1 MADKL
6 EQLTAKL
13 LEEQQSANKKEAADR
28 QLQKIKDTNEIEK
41 QNKILEKLDSKKIQD
56 LQKKLAKAQQ
66 DSDKKAITKIG
77 EQLKKAG
84 IDKFVEA
91 TAKIESIEESQKFS
105 KKVEAERSKD
115 MQRIDAMKTSVER
128 MKDEAIASGK
138 DASKDRVIK
147 DAEIKIRKE
156 EFGLRVK
163 NLEGTDR
170 QSAFLEELG
179 NDLKDKGLD
188 PEKNKKFQKES
199 IKLQKAE
206 LRERLK
212 NAESPS
218 ERIEIL
224 KEQSSKD
231 RKALSLSQ
239 KTLLGI
245 NNIGKSIKDGFM
257 AKAGGAIGGVFG
269 LLKKAALI
277 GLLVMLPKIL
287 NSQEA
292 KDFVKYMEET
302 GIPAIKNFFI
312 RVKDFFLL
320 FTEEGGTAKAFGSI
334 LDGFGQAVKDVF
346 DPNVETSLAKKLAIG
361 AAALVGL
368 KLLGIGRSIAGFV
381 AAVTGVKALFNS
393 MTNKIDPT
401 KVPKDTTTPTTKS
414 GKPFG
419 DKGKNLTKYERKQLN
434 KQGLAVN
441 KAGQV
446 VDAKDMRKKASA
458 DKLAA
463 AMKKFPNYGR
473 IAKIA
478 GKLGPVGKIL
488 TGAFLVNE
496 LISGKSPAELAP
508 QIAGLFTGLA
518 GAGLGATAGAALGT
532 IMFPGIGTIAG
543 LGIGTI
549 LGGLGGDM
557 LGTALAEYALGL
569 PLTGSIGKAARLLGK
584 GGIGKVDNA
593 TTPDERSS
601 MGSYGQAAVSGGGG
615 GSSNLSPVTKDAS
628 AVTPTGGSVD
638 DFGGVGNVI
647 NNNQI
652 IDASSR
658 SNTSSYQL
666 GNGAITSGNGLLK
679 AVSETTG

>member
-13 LEEQQSANKKEAADR
+13 LEEQQAANKKEAADR
-28 QLQKIKDTNEIEK
+28 QLQQIKDTNNINT
-41 QNKILEKLDSKKIQD
+41 QNKILENLDIKKIEK
-56 LQKKLAKAQQ
+56 LQEKLAKAQEKGNQ
-66 DSDKKAITKIG
+66 TAIKKLG
-77 EQLKKAG
+77 EELKKAG

-287 NSQEA
+287 NSKEA
-292 KDFVKYMEET
+292 KEFVKYMEDT

-312 RVKDFFLL
+312 GVKDFFLL

-346 DPNVETSLAKKLAIG
+346 DPNVETSLAKKLAVG

-368 KLLGIGRSIAGFV
+368 KLLRIGRSIAGFV

-393 MTNKIDPT
+393 MTTKIDPT
-401 KVPKDTTTPTTKS
+401 KVPKDTPTTTTKKT
-414 GKPFG
+414 GTNLVG
-419 DKGKNLTKYERKQLN
+419 ENKNLSKAALKKE
-434 KQGLAVN
+434 GLTVN
-441 KAGQV
+441 KNNRV
-446 VDAKDMRKKASA
+446 VDKKTGKFATKDQI
-458 DKLAA
+458 AA
-463 AMKKFPNYGR
+463 AGKRYPKYAK

-478 GKLGPVGKIL
+478 SKLGPLGKIV
-488 TGAFLVNE
+488 TGGLLVNA
-496 LISGKSPAELAP
+496 LLSGKSPAELAP
-508 QIAGLFTGLA
+508 QIGGLFTGI
-518 GAGLGATAGAALGT
+518 GGAALGA
-532 IMFPGIGTIAG
+532 MGGGALGSLLFPVVGTGVGGFVGA
-543 LGIGTI
+543 L
-549 LGGLGGDM
+549 LGGFGGDM
-557 LGTALAEYALGL
+557 IGTALAEYMLDL
-569 PLTGSIGKAARLLGK
+569 PLSGKIGALHRRFSKGSI
-584 GGIGKVDNA
+584 DNA
-593 TTPDERSS
+593 TTPDARSS
-601 MGSYGQAAVSGGGG
+601 MGSYGQAALSGATG
-615 GSSNLSPVTKDAS
+615 GSPNLAPVTKDAS

>member
-1 MADKL
+1 MADDFSLFLAEIK
-6 EQLTAKL
+6 K
-13 LEEQQSANKKEAADR
+13 ANADKKEADAKAIKKQQLADSASE
-28 QLQKIKDTNEIEK
+28 KAFKDRTK
-41 QNKILEKLDSKKIQD
+41 KDSGTLEKLRQD
-56 LQKKLAKAQQ
+56 LKEA
-66 DSDKKAITKIG
+66 SEEDKKVVK
-77 EQLKKAG
+77 EQIKSILEDRIIKRQQEKNRKEEIADRKK
-84 IDKFVEA
+84 D
-91 TAKIESIEESQKFS
+91 
-105 KKVEAERSKD
+105 AETIKDIRSKD
-115 MQRIDAMKTSVER
+115 RKLLDDQKAAFEKFKESISAKGEDPEKNAQVR
-128 MKDEAIASGK
+128 DEN
-138 DASKDRVIK
+138 IK
-147 DAEIKIRKE
+147 LRKAE
-156 EFGLRVK
+156 FALRVK

-245 NNIGKSIKDGFM
+245 NNIGKSIKEGFM

-287 NSQEA
+287 NSKEA
-292 KDFVKYMEET
+292 KEFVKYMEDT

-312 RVKDFFLL
+312 GVKDFFLL

-419 DKGKNLTKYERKQLN
+419 DKGKNLTRYERKQLK

-463 AMKKFPNYGR
+463 AMKKFPNYGK

-508 QIAGLFTGLA
+508 QIAGLFTGLV
-518 GAGLGATAGAALGT
+518 GAGIGATAGAAVGT
-532 IMFPGIGTIAG
+532 ALFPGIGTVAG
-543 LGIGTI
+543 LAAGTI
-549 LGGLGGDM
+549 LGGLSGDI
-557 LGTALAEYALGL
+557 LGTALTEYILDL
-569 PLTGSIGKAARLLGK
+569 PLSGKIGSLHRRFSK
-584 GGIGKVDNA
+584 GSVDNA
-593 TTPDERSS
+593 TTPDARSS
-601 MGSYGQAAVSGGGG
+601 MGSYGQAAVSSGGSGG
-615 GSSNLSPVTKDAS
+615 GSPNLAPVTKDAS

-638 DFGGVGNVI
+638 DFGGVGNII

-666 GNGAITSGNGLLK
+666 GNGAVTSGNGLLK
-679 AVSETTG
+679 AVSESL

>member
-1 MADKL
+1 MADDFSLFLAEIK
-6 EQLTAKL
+6 K
-13 LEEQQSANKKEAADR
+13 ANADKKEADAKAIKKQELADSASAKAFEDRKVKDSNTLKKLR
-28 QLQKIKDTNEIEK
+28 QDLKEANEEDKKVVKKQIKSILEDRIIKRQQEKNRKEEVTYRKKDAETIKDI
-41 QNKILEKLDSKKIQD
+41 
-56 LQKKLAKAQQ
+56 
-66 DSDKKAITKIG
+66 
-77 EQLKKAG
+77 
-84 IDKFVEA
+84 
-91 TAKIESIEESQKFS
+91 
-105 KKVEAERSKD
+105 RSKD
-115 MQRIDAMKTSVER
+115 RKLLDDQKAAFEKFKESISAKGEDPEKNAQVR
-128 MKDEAIASGK
+128 DEN
-138 DASKDRVIK
+138 IK
-147 DAEIKIRKE
+147 LRKAE
-156 EFGLRVK
+156 FALRVK

-312 RVKDFFLL
+312 KVKDFFLL

-346 DPNVETSLAKKLAIG
+346 DPNVETSLAKKLAVG

-368 KLLGIGRSIAGFV
+368 KLLRIGRSIAGFV

-401 KVPKDTTTPTTKS
+401 KVPKDTPTTTTKKT
-414 GKPFG
+414 GTNLVG
-419 DKGKNLTKYERKQLN
+419 ENKNLSKAALKKE
-434 KQGLAVN
+434 GLTVN
-441 KAGQV
+441 KNNRV
-446 VDAKDMRKKASA
+446 VDKKTGKFATKDQI
-458 DKLAA
+458 AA
-463 AMKKFPNYGR
+463 AGKRYPKYAK

-478 GKLGPVGKIL
+478 SKLGPLGKIV
-488 TGAFLVNE
+488 TGGLLVNA
-496 LISGKSPAELAP
+496 LLSGKSPAELAP
-508 QIAGLFTGLA
+508 QIGGLFTGI
-518 GAGLGATAGAALGT
+518 GGAALGA
-532 IMFPGIGTIAG
+532 MGGGALGSLLFPVVGTGVGGFVGA
-543 LGIGTI
+543 L
-549 LGGLGGDM
+549 LGGFGGDM
-557 LGTALAEYALGL
+557 IGTALAEYMLDL
-569 PLTGSIGKAARLLGK
+569 PLSGKIGSLHRRFSKGSI
-584 GGIGKVDNA
+584 DNA
-593 TTPDERSS
+593 TTPDARSS

-615 GSSNLSPVTKDAS
+615 GSPNLAPVTKDAS

>member
-1 MADKL
+1 MADDFSLFLAEIK
-6 EQLTAKL
+6 K
-13 LEEQQSANKKEAADR
+13 ANADKKKAD
-28 QLQKIKDTNEIEK
+28 QKALEK
-41 QNKILEKLDSKKIQD
+41 QEIANRKS
-56 LQKKLAKAQQ
+56 AKAFEDTTKKDSNTLKNLRQ
-66 DSDKKAITKIG
+66 D
-77 EQLKKAG
+77 LKKA
-84 IDKFVEA
+84 
-91 TAKIESIEESQKFS
+91 SEED
-105 KKVEAERSKD
+105 KKVVKEQIKSFIEDRRIKNEQEKNRKEEIADRKKDAETIKDIRSKD
-115 MQRIDAMKTSVER
+115 RKLLDDQKAAFEKFKESISAKGEDPEKNAQVR
-128 MKDEAIASGK
+128 DEN
-138 DASKDRVIK
+138 IK
-147 DAEIKIRKE
+147 LRKS
-156 EFGLRVK
+156 EFALRVK

-287 NSQEA
+287 NSKEA
-292 KDFVKYMEET
+292 KEFVKYMEDT

-312 RVKDFFLL
+312 GVKDFFLL

-419 DKGKNLTKYERKQLN
+419 DKGKNLTRYERKQLQ

-463 AMKKFPNYGR
+463 AMKKFPNYGK

-518 GAGLGATAGAALGT
+518 GAGLGATAGAAIGT
-532 IMFPGIGTIAG
+532 ALFPGIGTVAG
-543 LGIGTI
+543 LAAGTI
-549 LGGLGGDM
+549 LGGLSGDI

-569 PLTGSIGKAARLLGK
+569 PLTGTIGSLHRRFSK
-584 GGIGKVDNA
+584 GSVDNA
-593 TTPDERSS
+593 TTPDARSDMS
-601 MGSYGQAAVSGGGG
+601 SYGQAAVSSGGSGG
-615 GSSNLSPVTKDAS
+615 GSPNLAPVTKDAS

-638 DFGGVGNVI
+638 DFGGVGNII

-666 GNGAITSGNGLLK
+666 GNGAVTSGNGLLK
-679 AVSETTG
+679 AVSESL

>member
-1 MADKL
+1 MADDFSLFLAEIK
-6 EQLTAKL
+6 K
-13 LEEQQSANKKEAADR
+13 ANADKKEADAKAIKKQQLADSASQKAFKDRTKKDSETLKKLREDLKEASEEDKKVVKEQIKSILEDRIIKRQQEKNRKEEIADR
-28 QLQKIKDTNEIEK
+28 KKDAETIKDI
-41 QNKILEKLDSKKIQD
+41 
-56 LQKKLAKAQQ
+56 
-66 DSDKKAITKIG
+66 
-77 EQLKKAG
+77 
-84 IDKFVEA
+84 
-91 TAKIESIEESQKFS
+91 
-105 KKVEAERSKD
+105 RSKD
-115 MQRIDAMKTSVER
+115 RKLLDDQKAAFEKFKESISAKGEDPEKNAQVR
-128 MKDEAIASGK
+128 DEG
-138 DASKDRVIK
+138 IK
-147 DAEIKIRKE
+147 LRKAE
-156 EFGLRVK
+156 FALRVK

-179 NDLKDKGLD
+179 NDLKDKELD

-245 NNIGKSIKDGFM
+245 NNIGKSIKEGFM

-287 NSQEA
+287 NSKEA
-292 KDFVKYMEET
+292 KEFVKYMEDT

-312 RVKDFFLL
+312 GVKDFFLL

-419 DKGKNLTKYERKQLN
+419 DKGKNLTRYERKQLK

-463 AMKKFPNYGR
+463 AMKKFPNYGK

-518 GAGLGATAGAALGT
+518 GAGIGATAGAAIGT
-532 IMFPGIGTIAG
+532 ALFPGIGTVAG
-543 LGIGTI
+543 LAAGTI
-549 LGGLGGDM
+549 LGGLSGDI
-557 LGTALAEYALGL
+557 LGTALTEYMLDL
-569 PLTGSIGKAARLLGK
+569 PLSGKIGSLHRRFSK
-584 GGIGKVDNA
+584 GSVDNA
-593 TTPDERSS
+593 TTPDARSS
-601 MGSYGQAAVSGGGG
+601 MGSYGQAAVSSGGSGG
-615 GSSNLSPVTKDAS
+615 GSPNLAPVTKDAS

-638 DFGGVGNVI
+638 DFGGVGNII

-666 GNGAITSGNGLLK
+666 GNGAVTSGNGLLK
-679 AVSETTG
+679 AVSESL

>member
-1 MADKL
+1 MADDFSLFLAEIK
-6 EQLTAKL
+6 K
-13 LEEQQSANKKEAADR
+13 ANADKKEADAKAIKKQQLADSASQKAFKDRTKKDSETLKKLREDLKEASEEDKKVVKEQIKSILEDRIIKRQQEKNRKEEIADR
-28 QLQKIKDTNEIEK
+28 KKDAETIKDI
-41 QNKILEKLDSKKIQD
+41 
-56 LQKKLAKAQQ
+56 
-66 DSDKKAITKIG
+66 
-77 EQLKKAG
+77 
-84 IDKFVEA
+84 
-91 TAKIESIEESQKFS
+91 
-105 KKVEAERSKD
+105 RSKD
-115 MQRIDAMKTSVER
+115 RKLLDDQKAAFEKFKESISAKGEDPEKNAQVR
-128 MKDEAIASGK
+128 DEN
-138 DASKDRVIK
+138 IK
-147 DAEIKIRKE
+147 LRKAE
-156 EFGLRVK
+156 FALRVK

-287 NSQEA
+287 NSKEA
-292 KDFVKYMEET
+292 KEFVKYMEDT

-312 RVKDFFLL
+312 GVKDFFLL

-419 DKGKNLTKYERKQLN
+419 DKGKNLTRYERKQLK

-446 VDAKDMRKKASA
+446 VDAKDKRKKASA

-463 AMKKFPNYGR
+463 AMKKFPNYGK

-508 QIAGLFTGLA
+508 QIAGLFTGLV
-518 GAGLGATAGAALGT
+518 GAGIGATAGAAVGT
-532 IMFPGIGTIAG
+532 ALFPGIGTVAG
-543 LGIGTI
+543 LAAGTI
-549 LGGLGGDM
+549 LGGLSGDI
-557 LGTALAEYALGL
+557 LGTALTEYMLDL
-569 PLTGSIGKAARLLGK
+569 PLSGKIGSLHRRFSK
-584 GGIGKVDNA
+584 GSVDNA
-593 TTPDERSS
+593 TTPDARSS
-601 MGSYGQAAVSGGGG
+601 MGSYGQAAVSSGGSGG
-615 GSSNLSPVTKDAS
+615 GSPNLAPVTKDAS

-638 DFGGVGNVI
+638 DFGGVGNII

-666 GNGAITSGNGLLK
+666 GNGAVTSGNGLLK
-679 AVSETTG
+679 AVSESL

>member
-1 MADKL
+1 MADDFSLFLAEIK
-6 EQLTAKL
+6 K
-13 LEEQQSANKKEAADR
+13 ANADKKEADAKAIKKQQLADSASQKAFKDRKTKDLGTLKKLRQDLKEASEEDKKVVKEQIKSILEDRIIKRQQEKNRKEEIADR
-28 QLQKIKDTNEIEK
+28 KKDAETIKDI
-41 QNKILEKLDSKKIQD
+41 
-56 LQKKLAKAQQ
+56 
-66 DSDKKAITKIG
+66 
-77 EQLKKAG
+77 
-84 IDKFVEA
+84 
-91 TAKIESIEESQKFS
+91 
-105 KKVEAERSKD
+105 RSKD
-115 MQRIDAMKTSVER
+115 RKLLDDQKAAFEKFKESISAKGEDPEKNAQVR
-128 MKDEAIASGK
+128 DEN
-138 DASKDRVIK
+138 IK
-147 DAEIKIRKE
+147 LRKAE
-156 EFGLRVK
+156 FALRVK

-245 NNIGKSIKDGFM
+245 NNIGKSIKEGFM

-287 NSQEA
+287 NSKEA
-292 KDFVKYMEET
+292 KEFVKYMEDT

-312 RVKDFFLL
+312 GVKDFFLL

-419 DKGKNLTKYERKQLN
+419 DKGKNLTRYERKQLK

-463 AMKKFPNYGR
+463 AMKKFPNYGK

-518 GAGLGATAGAALGT
+518 GAGIGATAGAAIGT
-532 IMFPGIGTIAG
+532 ALFPGIGTVAG
-543 LGIGTI
+543 LAAGTI
-549 LGGLGGDM
+549 LGGLSGDI
-557 LGTALAEYALGL
+557 LGTALTEYMLDL
-569 PLTGSIGKAARLLGK
+569 PLSGKIGSLHRRFSK
-584 GGIGKVDNA
+584 GSVDNA
-593 TTPDERSS
+593 TTPDARSS
-601 MGSYGQAAVSGGGG
+601 MGSYGQAAVSSGGSGG
-615 GSSNLSPVTKDAS
+615 GSPNLAPVTKDAS

-638 DFGGVGNVI
+638 DFGGVGNII

-666 GNGAITSGNGLLK
+666 GNGAVTSGNGLLK
-679 AVSETTG
+679 AVSESL